1 MEPGSGRKANGFFPM
16 WPRFSGCL
24 GDEWDE
30 IGLMKSVNGEITS
43 IDDQGLGLGN
53 GTYSQ
58 LWQASEMGVML

>member
-1 MEPGSGRKANGFFPM
+1 MEPGSGRKANGSFPM

-43 IDDQGLGLGN
+43 MTRAWGL
-53 GTYSQ
+53 
-58 LWQASEMGVML
+58 EMEHTPSYGRQVKWE